1 LTGEKHK
8 NRHKSKADLFE
19 KTETTSA
26 SSRRLLASRR
36 QHKAGPTFSSQ
47 KHHAKKKSWEEWRE
61 PTAAELVLL
70 IDHELV
76 WSVVNK
82 QRKQK

>member
-47 KHHAKKKSWEEWRE
+47 KHHAKKK
-61 PTAAELVLL
+61 ELGRVEGANSGRVGVAYRSR
-70 IDHELV
+70 I
-76 WSVVNK
+76 SVVSGK
-82 QRKQK
+82 